1 MAKLKKKKT
10 LGHICSEGIDLSVE
24 KVEVSWQTF
33 VDMFMSKHIL
43 NKSKS
48 EWFQLKVVTCREM
61 SRHF

>member
-1 MAKLKKKKT
+1 M
-10 LGHICSEGIDLSVE
+10 E
-24 KVEVSWQTF
+24 KVEVSWQSF

-61 SRHF
+61 STHFKFYHVIVLLKNNLSLN

>member
-1 MAKLKKKKT
+1 M
-10 LGHICSEGIDLSVE
+10 E
-24 KVEVSWQTF
+24 KVEVSWQSF

-61 SRHF
+61 SRHFKFYHVIVLLKNNLSLN